1 MFLYI
6 KKKNVF
12 IYSQN
17 SDLSFELRV
26 VFTQNRIKL
35 SFVNKY
41 RVN

>member
-17 SDLSFELRV
+17 SDFSFELRV
-26 VFTQNRIKL
+26 VSHKT
-35 SFVNKY
+35 V
-41 RVN
+41 